1 MHKLAPTSLY
11 RLQTL
16 AQTGA
21 RFYQVTAY
29 MRRLEV
35 LGLVVATG
43 RTDPQADSAEYEI
56 TAAGQAELEERYGS
70 SSTASTPNKSL
81 LAGWRA

>member
-16 AQTGA
+16 AQAGA

-35 LGLVVATG
+35 LGLVAATG
-43 RTDPQADSAEYEI
+43 RTDPEKDSAEYEI
-56 TAAGQAELEERYGS
+56 TDAGRAELQERFGEDS
-70 SSTASTPNKSL
+70 IKPID
-81 LAGWRA
+81 G

>member
-21 RFYQVTAY
+21 RFYQMSAFL
-29 MRRLEV
+29 RRLEV
-35 LGLVVATG
+35 LGLVVTTG
-43 RTDPQADSAEYEI
+43 RTDPGTKSAEYQI
-56 TAAGQAELEERYGS
+56 TDAGRIELQERFGS
-70 SSTASTPNKSL
+70 SSTPSVE
-81 LAGWRA
+81 G

>member
-1 MHKLAPTSLY
+1 MHKLPPTSLY

-16 AQTGA
+16 SQTGA

-35 LGLVVATG
+35 LGLVAATG
-43 RTDPQADSAEYEI
+43 QTDPENGTVQYRI
-56 TAAGQAELEERYGS
+56 TDAGRAELQERFGEGS
-70 SSTASTPNKSL
+70 TKL
-81 LAGWRA
+81 IEG

>member
-1 MHKLAPTSLY
+1 MYKLPPTSLY

-35 LGLVVATG
+35 LGLIATTG
-43 RTDPQADSAEYEI
+43 RTDTTVRSAEYRI
-56 TAAGQAELEERYGS
+56 TAAGQAELDEHYGS
-70 SSTASTPNKSL
+70 SSTASPCNKPL

>member
-1 MHKLAPTSLY
+1 MFRLPPTSMY

-16 AQTGA
+16 AQTGP

-35 LGLVVATG
+35 LGLVAATG
-43 RTDPQADSAEYEI
+43 RTDPGKKAVEYWI
-56 TAAGQAELEERYGS
+56 TDAGRAELQQRFGPF
-70 SSTASTPNKSL
+70 STTPIE
-81 LAGWRA
+81 G

>member
-16 AQTGA
+16 AQTGP

-35 LGLVVATG
+35 LGLVSATG
-43 RTDPQADSAEYEI
+43 RTDPERDSAEYHI
-56 TAAGQAELEERYGS
+56 TDAGRVELQERFGP
-70 SSTASTPNKSL
+70 SSTTPIE
-81 LAGWRA
+81 G

>member
-1 MHKLAPTSLY
+1 MHKLPPGSLY
-11 RLQTL
+11 RLQAL

-21 RFYQVTAY
+21 SFYKVTAY

-43 RTDPQADSAEYEI
+43 RTDPKTGCSEYKI
-56 TAAGQAELEERYGS
+56 TDAGRAELKERYDPP
-70 SSTASTPNKSL
+70 STDPPEA
-81 LAGWRA
+81 

>member
-1 MHKLAPTSLY
+1 MHKLPPGSLY

-21 RFYQVTAY
+21 RFYKVNAY

-35 LGLVVATG
+35 LGLIVATG
-43 RTDPQADSAEYEI
+43 RTDQKTDCSEYRI
-56 TAAGQAELEERYGS
+56 TEGGRAELKERYDPP
-70 SSTASTPNKSL
+70 TTDPPKA
-81 LAGWRA
+81 

>member
-1 MHKLAPTSLY
+1 MYKLPPGSLY

-21 RFYQVTAY
+21 RFYKVSAY

-43 RTDPQADSAEYEI
+43 RTDPRTNCSEYRI
-56 TAAGQAELEERYGS
+56 TESGRAELKERYDLPS
-70 SSTASTPNKSL
+70 IDPIEP
-81 LAGWRA
+81 

>member
-21 RFYQVTAY
+21 RFYRVTAY

-35 LGLVVATG
+35 LGLVAATG
-43 RTDPQADSAEYEI
+43 RTDPDRDSAEYEI
-56 TAAGQAELEERYGS
+56 TDAGRSELQERFGED
-70 SSTASTPNKSL
+70 SL
-81 LAGWRA
+81 KPIEG

>member
-1 MHKLAPTSLY
+1 MHKLPPGSLY

-21 RFYQVTAY
+21 RFYKMNAY

-35 LGLVVATG
+35 LGLIVATG
-43 RTDPQADSAEYEI
+43 RREPETDCGEYRITDGGRAELKERYDPPPTDPPK
-56 TAAGQAELEERYGS
+56 T
-70 SSTASTPNKSL
+70 
-81 LAGWRA
+81 

>member
-1 MHKLAPTSLY
+1 MHKLPPGSLY

-16 AQTGA
+16 AQMGA

-35 LGLVVATG
+35 LGLVAATG
-43 RTDPQADSAEYEI
+43 RTDPEKDSAEYQI
-56 TAAGQAELEERYGS
+56 TDAGRAELQDRFGP
-70 SSTASTPNKSL
+70 SSTTPIE
-81 LAGWRA
+81 G

>member
-1 MHKLAPTSLY
+1 MHKLPPTSLY

-35 LGLVVATG
+35 LGLVAATG
-43 RTDPQADSAEYEI
+43 QTDHENEAVQYRI
-56 TAAGQAELEERYGS
+56 TDAGRAELQERFGEPS
-70 SSTASTPNKSL
+70 NPPA
-81 LAGWRA
+81 

>member
-1 MHKLAPTSLY
+1 MHKLPPGSLY

-21 RFYQVTAY
+21 SFYKVTAY

-43 RTDPQADSAEYEI
+43 RTDPKTDCSEYRI
-56 TAAGQAELEERYGS
+56 TEGGRAELRERYDPPAPDPSEG
-70 SSTASTPNKSL
+70 
-81 LAGWRA
+81 

>member
-1 MHKLAPTSLY
+1 MHKLPPASLY

-21 RFYQVTAY
+21 RFYRVTAY

-35 LGLVVATG
+35 LGLIAATG
-43 RTDPQADSAEYEI
+43 RATPISDSAEYTI
-56 TAAGQAELEERYGS
+56 TDAGRAELEERYGP
-70 SSTASTPNKSL
+70 ASTKPIQG
-81 LAGWRA
+81 AT

>member
-16 AQTGA
+16 AQTGP

-35 LGLVVATG
+35 LGLVAASG
-43 RTDPQADSAEYEI
+43 RTDPERDSAEYQI
-56 TAAGQAELEERYGS
+56 TDAGRVELQERFGP
-70 SSTASTPNKSL
+70 SSTTPIE
-81 LAGWRA
+81 G

>member
-1 MHKLAPTSLY
+1 MHKLPPTSLY

-21 RFYQVTAY
+21 RFYQMTAFL
-29 MRRLEV
+29 RRLEV

-43 RTDPQADSAEYEI
+43 RTDPGSKSAEYQI
-56 TAAGQAELEERYGS
+56 TDAGRAELHERFGP
-70 SSTASTPNKSL
+70 SSTTPIE
-81 LAGWRA
+81 A

>member
-1 MHKLAPTSLY
+1 MHKLAPTSIY

-21 RFYQVTAY
+21 RFYQVSVFMT
-29 MRRLEV
+29 RLET

-43 RTDPQADSAEYEI
+43 RTGPGRDSVEYKI
-56 TAAGQAELEERYGS
+56 TDAGRAELLERYGPS
-70 SSTASTPNKSL
+70 
-81 LAGWRA
+81 

>member
-35 LGLVVATG
+35 LGLVAATG
-43 RTDPQADSAEYEI
+43 RTDPKARSAEYQI
-56 TAAGQAELEERYGS
+56 TDAGQAELREHFGP
-70 SSTASTPNKSL
+70 SSTAPID
-81 LAGWRA
+81 G